1 MDSVKREHVISI
13 LGPKKAKDK
22 DAVDARIAQIERMKK
37 DLRTWARKHIHKR
50 VVGTA
55 RLMKLKFPK
64 GKKQVSV
71 STYKDLQQWW
81 RTRERSD
88 ILALKALGFL
98 MYGWFDR
105 TKKWDIALEKK
116 FMTEQ
121 KWEYTTQSVEAA
133 QENSE
138 RDNFELKGCVALTIS
153 YIKNEMVKQMQRV
166 GKAAKHGLVLKK
178 SRPRDMAYNAAG
190 KYVKLKRG
198 QYYTMLYES
207 DDDST
212 QDGDKKPKA
221 KKVTLMSEEGFTVY
235 RLIVVS
241 VFVFAIL
248 RLSLTI
254 FSVIAI
260 AVDCRQNNP
269 RGNKGK

>member
-1 MDSVKREHVISI
+1 
-13 LGPKKAKDK
+13 
-22 DAVDARIAQIERMKK
+22 
-37 DLRTWARKHIHKR
+37 
-50 VVGTA
+50 
-55 RLMKLKFPK
+55 MKLKFPK

-81 RTRERSD
+81 RTCERSD

-153 YIKNEMVKQMQRV
+153 YIKNEMVKQMQWV

-221 KKVTLMSEEGFTVY
+221 KKVTLSKEGFTVY
-235 RLIVVS
+235 WLIVVS

-254 FSVIAI
+254 FSVIAV
-260 AVDCRQNNP
+260 AVDCRQKNL
-269 RGNKGK
+269 RGNKGR